1 MLVELLS
8 VRYNIALF
16 EGERIDREVFELRK
30 LLTLVRGISRVTGQS
45 IYVMNNFWFLL
56 RMRTE
61 RKASGSN

>member
-61 RKASGSN
+61 RKASCSI